1 MPDNKIRSKSIELLA
16 HALIGQDSGD
26 ANVSDKST
34 TLASNIEEEIF
45 SQHGQEINN
54 EYKEAVRSHVFN
66 LKDSKNNLRSRL
78 LNDELQPTA
87 FAEMESNEM
96 AAPERRRSNEKLR
109 RESIRESMAINDLQP
124 MHRDL
129 EDPDAGRD

>member
-1 MPDNKIRSKSIELLA
+1 MQLLTYGVA
-16 HALIGQDSGD
+16 
-26 ANVSDKST
+26 ANISDKCT
-34 TLASNIEEEIF
+34 ALANNIEQEIF

-87 FAEMESNEM
+87 FAEMVGIIKYISGIYFG
-96 AAPERRRSNEKLR
+96 L
-109 RESIRESMAINDLQP
+109 
-124 MHRDL
+124 
-129 EDPDAGRD
+129 